1 MLPPPGFHGCLSWLG
16 IHVGGPLCFSSCILQ
31 RRLSTQLAVGTYF
44 AYIAAYDILS
54 PDRYQIRNHLRTAYI
69 LFGYL
74 HPQTSL
80 STPIPQDLLLFV
92 YSRLVP
98 KLGIRLNPKAI
109 SLLST
114 QNWQAWSHNLSH
126 PTLKLASTQAKN
138 LPVIS
143 NFDKKPTQSK
153 PMFSCKGVG
162 CIILNRSSAGGYTLR
177 NPQLSALRM

>member
-1 MLPPPGFHGCLSWLG
+1 MINLIQLLLRGDSIRGLVCCHLRGFTGVCGFLIFRMPWLG

-143 NFDKKPTQSK
+143 NFDKKT
-153 PMFSCKGVG
+153 
-162 CIILNRSSAGGYTLR
+162 
-177 NPQLSALRM
+177 NPI